1 MADSVIGTGTV
12 QSCALQCTGGQYA
25 AKRALQATPR
35 LTHMHGTAKVYDE
48 IADTRDQLDP
58 RLQRL
63 NRQRTGEKLE
73 VPQQPAFFPYPSPL
87 SRRRHVPLL
96 LPDNTSCCLHAQL
109 IFALL
114 LFASPPPQS
123 SARLPAAPQLS
134 HHWRNPPVPHL
145 PPMLLPNLYSRRTLP
160 APRHSTLCCIC
171 TCFADPPPPFL
182 IPWPYL
188 QSKYISQLMREAKKR
203 NLQEDLRKE
212 RAAQK
217 EREREGEEFAD
228 KVRRSTLCI

>member
-73 VPQQPAFFPYPSPL
+73 VPQQPAFFPYPPPCRVVATSPF
-87 SRRRHVPLL
+87 
-96 LPDNTSCCLHAQL
+96 SCLTIPHA
-109 IFALL
+109 
-114 LFASPPPQS
+114 AS
-123 SARLPAAPQLS
+123 
-134 HHWRNPPVPHL
+134 
-145 PPMLLPNLYSRRTLP
+145 MPNLYLHCFSSHPLP
-160 APRHSTLCCIC
+160 PK
-171 TCFADPPPPFL
+171 
-182 IPWPYL
+182 
-188 QSKYISQLMREAKKR
+188 Q
-203 NLQEDLRKE
+203 
-212 RAAQK
+212 RAAPSGSSAIAPLA
-217 EREREGEEFAD
+217 E
-228 KVRRSTLCI
+228 STRTTLAPHALA